1 MNCLCFIFISLFI
14 WSRPTVYYWLF
25 GICHFDWDHHCWN
38 LERVCW
44 HLCFCKQM
52 ENGSVSEK
60 MDFKLKIPCS
70 IFLIKTSI
78 SSEYFADLVL
88 SQDLSAKA
96 EITCE
101 AVSLSWVMSIYYFFL
116 IYSWILS
123 LSQLAIF
130 DLQSLFEYST
140 VWEFEA
146 YCMELLVAVA
156 FC

>member
-1 MNCLCFIFISLFI
+1 
-14 WSRPTVYYWLF
+14 
-25 GICHFDWDHHCWN
+25 
-38 LERVCW
+38 
-44 HLCFCKQM
+44 M

-140 VWEFEA
+140 V
-146 YCMELLVAVA
+146 
-156 FC
+156 